1 MKKLRIPLYLQILIG
16 MFTGI
21 LWGLAAVHWNFIDF
35 TNDWIRP
42 WGTIF
47 IKALKLVAVPLVFIS
62 LIKGITSMSDMA
74 KLSSVGGRTIV
85 LYLFTTVVA
94 ISIGLF
100 IANTFS
106 PGTTFPKEKRTELLA
121 MYNDKT
127 ENLKTEAIKVKEQP
141 ILQPLVDIVPENI
154 FLAASDNKQMLQ
166 VILFA
171 LLFGI
176 SMVLVGKEKLH
187 ALHHVING
195 VDAVI
200 LKIIELIMLLAP
212 YGTFALLAG
221 LIVDFS
227 GDANLFQALGWYVL
241 CVVGGLASLVL
252 IFYPTLVFLFR
263 TVPLSRFF
271 RALLP
276 AQLTAFSTSSSAAT
290 LPVTLTQAN
299 KIGISKDVAEFVLP
313 VGVTINMDGTG
324 CYQAIAAVFIAQ
336 VMGLDLSITN
346 QLAIVLT
353 ALASSVG
360 TPGIPGGSIIML
372 TIILS
377 AAGIPMEGIALILG
391 VDRLLD
397 MCRTV
402 VNVTGDMTVAS
413 IVGKFQEKTKKAPPE
428 DYKFS
433 TYTN

>member
-1 MKKLRIPLYLQILIG
+1 MKKRRIPLYLQILIG
-16 MFTGI
+16 MLIGI
-21 LWGLAAVHWNFIDF
+21 LWGLFAVHWNLVTF

-74 KLSSVGGRTIV
+74 KLSAVGGRTIL
-85 LYLFTTVVA
+85 LYFCTTIVA
-94 ISIGLF
+94 ITLGLG
-100 IANTFS
+100 IANTFK
-106 PGTTFPKEKRTELLA
+106 PGNTFPQEKRTELLVHYGEKA
-121 MYNDKT
+121 KG
-127 ENLKTEAIKVKEQP
+127 LKNKAGKVKEQP
-141 ILQPLVDIVPENI
+141 ALQALVDIVPENI
-154 FLAASDNKQMLQ
+154 FQAASDNRQMLQ

-200 LKIIELIMLLAP
+200 LKIIEIIMWLAP
-212 YGTFALLAG
+212 YGTMALLAG
-221 LIVDFS
+221 LVVDFS
-227 GDANLFQALGWYVL
+227 GDANLFQALGWYVF
-241 CVVGGLASLVL
+241 CVVAGLAILV
-252 IFYPTLVFLFR
+252 IFFYPALILLFR
-263 TVPLSRFF
+263 TSPLRRFF
-271 RALLP
+271 VIMLP

-290 LPVTLTQAN
+290 LPVTLTQAG
-299 KIGISKDVAEFVLP
+299 KLGVPEDVSEFVLP

-336 VMGLDLSITN
+336 VMGLDLSIAD

-377 AAGIPMEGIALILG
+377 SAGIPMEGIALILG

-413 IVGKFQEKTKKAPPE
+413 IVGKFQDKKRNTSKGS
-428 DYKFS
+428 YKFS
-433 TYTN
+433 TYTS

>member
-16 MFTGI
+16 MFLGI
-21 LWGLAAVHWNFIDF
+21 IWGLVAIRWDLVDF
-35 TNDWIRP
+35 TNNWIRP

-74 KLSSVGGRTIV
+74 KLSSVGGKTIL
-85 LYLFTTVVA
+85 LYLCTTIVA

-100 IANTFS
+100 VANTFQ
-106 PGTTFPKEKRTELLA
+106 PGATFPEENRTELLA
-121 MYNDKT
+121 LYGDKA
-127 ENLKTEAIKVKEQP
+127 ENLKTEADKVKEQP

-154 FLAASDNKQMLQ
+154 FLAASDNKKMLQ

-212 YGTFALLAG
+212 YGTLALLAG
-221 LIVDFS
+221 LVIDFA

-241 CVVGGLASLVL
+241 CVVGGLATLVL
-252 IFYPTLVFLFR
+252 LFYPMLVFLFR
-263 TVPLSRFF
+263 TAPLPRFF
-271 RALLP
+271 RAMLP

-299 KIGISKDVAEFVLP
+299 KIGVSEDVAEFVLP

-336 VMGLDLSITN
+336 VMGLDLSLAD

-372 TIILS
+372 TIILN

-402 VNVTGDMTVAS
+402 TNVTGDMAVAS
-413 IVGKFQEKTKKAPPE
+413 IVGKFQGKTPKTSPE

>member
-16 MFTGI
+16 MFLGI
-21 LWGLAAVHWNFIDF
+21 IWGLVAIRWDLVDF
-35 TNDWIRP
+35 TNNWIRP

-74 KLSSVGGRTIV
+74 KLSSVGGKTIL
-85 LYLFTTVVA
+85 LYLCTTIVA

-100 IANTFS
+100 VANTFQ
-106 PGTTFPKEKRTELLA
+106 PGATFPEEKRTELLA
-121 MYNDKT
+121 LYGDKA
-127 ENLKTEAIKVKEQP
+127 ENLKTEADKVKEQP

-154 FLAASDNKQMLQ
+154 FLAASDNKKMLQ

-212 YGTFALLAG
+212 YGTLALLAG
-221 LIVDFS
+221 LVIDFA

-241 CVVGGLASLVL
+241 CVVGGLATLVL
-252 IFYPTLVFLFR
+252 LFYPMLVFLFR
-263 TVPLSRFF
+263 TAPLPRFF
-271 RALLP
+271 HAMLP

-299 KIGISKDVAEFVLP
+299 KIGVSEDVAEFVLP

-336 VMGLDLSITN
+336 VMGLDLSLAD

-372 TIILS
+372 TIILN

-402 VNVTGDMTVAS
+402 TNVTGDMAVAS
-413 IVGKFQEKTKKAPPE
+413 IVGKFQGKTPKTSPE